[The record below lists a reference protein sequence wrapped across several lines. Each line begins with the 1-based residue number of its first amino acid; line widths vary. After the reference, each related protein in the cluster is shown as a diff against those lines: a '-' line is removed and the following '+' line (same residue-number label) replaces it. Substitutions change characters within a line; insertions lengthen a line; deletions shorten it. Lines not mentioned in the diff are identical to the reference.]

1 MTKVINGQT
10 IHLCQD
16 RPTSMERDHIY
27 LNNKTLK
34 RYEGCCTYV
43 VCDDCIF
50 MTTSSTKYL
59 VHYRDGADIPKVREI
74 LQLSILKPRKSSCQT
89 TED

>member
-16 RPTSMERDHIY
+16 RPASMEGGHIY

-34 RYEGCCTYV
+34 RYEGSCTSAG
-43 VCDDCIF
+43 CKSCIF
-50 MTTSSTKYL
+50 KTTSSTKCL
-59 VHYRDGADIPKVREI
+59 VHYRDGADIPKVRKI

>member
-16 RPTSMERDHIY
+16 RPTSMERGHIY

-34 RYEGCCTYV
+34 RYGGCCIDV
-43 VCDDCIF
+43 ECIDCIF
-50 MTTSSTKYL
+50 TSSTKCL
-59 VHYRDGADIPKVREI
+59 VHYRDGGDISKVRKI
-74 LQLSILKPRKSSCQT
+74 LQLPILKPRKSSCQI

>member
-16 RPTSMERDHIY
+16 RPTSMKFRHIY
-27 LNNKTLK
+27 LNNKTLM
-34 RYEGCCTYV
+34 RYEGCCTDV
-43 VCDDCIF
+43 SCGSCIF
-50 MTTSSTKYL
+50 RSASSTKCL
-59 VHYRDGADIPKVREI
+59 VHYRDGADIPKVRKI

>member
-16 RPTSMERDHIY
+16 RPASMEGGHIY

-34 RYEGCCTYV
+34 RYEGCCVDVT
-43 VCDDCIF
+43 CRDCIF
-50 MTTSSTKYL
+50 MPTSSTKCL
-59 VHYRDGADIPKVREI
+59 VHYRDGADIPKVRKI
-74 LQLSILKPRKSSCQT
+74 LQLSILKLRKSPCQI

>member
-10 IHLCQD
+10 IHLYQD
-16 RPTSMERDHIY
+16 RPTSMKYQHIY
-27 LNNKTLK
+27 LNNKTLM
-34 RYEGCCTYV
+34 RYEGCCRDID
-43 VCDDCIF
+43 CDGCIF
-50 MTTSSTKYL
+50 RPISSTKCL

-74 LQLSILKPRKSSCQT
+74 LQLSILKPRKSSCQI